1 MSRFMLDTN
10 TVSYFLRAHPSV
22 THRIKSEPMELLC
35 ISAITEGELLFGLA
49 KRPDATQLRNAVHE
63 FLRRVEVSPWDS
75 SAAAHYGQA
84 RADLEKHGRT
94 LAPLDLLIASHA
106 MSVDATLVTS
116 DQAFNQMAGLRL
128 EDWTK
133 ALAKGRAKR

>member
-22 THRIKSEPMELLC
+22 THRIKSEPMELLG
-35 ISAITEGELLFGLA
+35 ISAITEGELFFGLA
-49 KRPDATQLRNAVHE
+49 KRPEARKLRNAVHE

-84 RADLEKHGRT
+84 RADLEKRGRT

-116 DQAFNQMAGLRL
+116 DQAFKQMAGLRV

-133 ALAKGRAKR
+133 ALAKGRVKR